1 MALFRSPAVA
11 LMPDVTIKPLRS
23 KANAVIN
30 LMGTFGG
37 ILVLGLG
44 IVFKTSAE
52 GKTDFSAYMITV
64 SCVMIVALII
74 FLLTVKEKKWS
85 NQMEEESRKLQIEK
99 DGDVK
104 DKSVQ
109 AEQNKKLSRP
119 ELVSLILIL
128 ASVVL
133 WYFGYNAVTSKYS
146 VYASDVLKVE
156 YTVTLMVA
164 QAAAIVSYIPVGI
177 VASKIGRKKTIL
189 AGVILLTC
197 AFFGASFVKEGT
209 SPILMYGL
217 FALAGIGWATINV
230 NSFPMVVELAKA
242 GNVGK

>member
-1 MALFRSPAVA
+1 M
-11 LMPDVTIKPLRS
+11 
-23 KANAVIN
+23 
-30 LMGTFGG
+30 
-37 ILVLGLG
+37 
-44 IVFKTSAE
+44 
-52 GKTDFSAYMITV
+52 
-64 SCVMIVALII
+64 
-74 FLLTVKEKKWS
+74 
-85 NQMEEESRKLQIEK
+85 
-99 DGDVK
+99 
-104 DKSVQ
+104 
-109 AEQNKKLSRP
+109 
-119 ELVSLILIL
+119 
-128 ASVVL
+128 VL

-177 VASKIGRKKTIL
+177 IASKIGRKKTIL

-242 GNVGK
+242 GNVGKYTGFYYTASMSAQIITPVLSGVFIDNVGWWTFFPYATIFTALAFVTMLFVKHGDNKPISKGVSLEALDNDID